1 MALTLGKKSAG
12 NKNKK
17 RNKSARHK
25 AKRLSTKKRMYKAK
39 KK

>member
-1 MALTLGKKSAG
+1 MPAA
-12 NKNKK
+12 K

-25 AKRLSTKKRMYKAK
+25 AKRLSKKKRMIKKNNKRPGRVK

>member
-1 MALTLGKKSAG
+1 MAKKTG
-12 NKNKK
+12 VKKK

-25 AKRLSTKKRMYKAK
+25 AKRISKKKRMLKAK